1 MDNASIARVTPNLEI
16 CCFSFPALLRET
28 YGQASW
34 AMEYDGCIPLG
45 TLSPDGYWCKRKA
58 SCFNYPSVIMESIRL
73 CDLAG
78 RNRRIFQGMK
88 ESDIRLVQVV
98 FDTVRLRMQ
107 AWPRVRHKLP
117 TCMKVS
123 CAFGNSL

>member
-1 MDNASIARVTPNLEI
+1 MGNCEYRQGDSESRDLLFFSCPITGDIRTRFLGHGARRVHP
-16 CCFSFPALLRET
+16 
-28 YGQASW
+28 SW
-34 AMEYDGCIPLG
+34 NS
-45 TLSPDGYWCKRKA
+45 LSPDGYWCKRKA
-58 SCFNYPSVIMESIRL
+58 SCFYYPSVIMESIRL

-98 FDTVRLRMQ
+98 FDTVRLRGQ

-117 TCMKVS
+117 NCMKVS